1 MFYKSS
7 TQITVPKKSNMKKS
21 MWTNDW
27 IIKLELTENMCNF
40 RTPLPLQR
48 QQHNECHLLIVAMR
62 ERERE
67 KFRRILMRNFCRL
80 WMLHNPPSVFKWLT
94 AWGKTFYL
102 LNDHPTHHITPSPS
116 CKRKMDKRKEVKINI
131 QNYSEKDRETERQ
144 KQWKTYRTRKKWRRR
159 KEKKD

>member
-1 MFYKSS
+1 MPKVSAQWRNSFHFFSANLCRGGLIRLMQEVIHFPSRPIEHSQIRISEKLGKIAEKANCLPLSLLFSFFSLSLCMCIIKVNFLHKSS

-62 ERERE
+62 KRE
-67 KFRRILMRNFCRL
+67 KSL
-80 WMLHNPPSVFKWLT
+80 
-94 AWGKTFYL
+94 GGY
-102 LNDHPTHHITPSPS
+102 
-116 CKRKMDKRKEVKINI
+116 
-131 QNYSEKDRETERQ
+131 
-144 KQWKTYRTRKKWRRR
+144 
-159 KEKKD
+159 